1 MKPSEQKANPLPK
14 KFPHGMEKLTTAQ
27 TDFPGKDKLHNFRAT
42 RLGEFLLIGRLF
54 ILFGFLK
61 IAGVE
66 VRWCNFFHG
75 RNYELLMAKNGLGYI
90 LGDSFTN
97 SSGHPARNFH
107 NKVFKTRLLRMDLG
121 GWLFLNLKMVLEEIA
136 KIFLV

>member
-42 RLGEFLLIGRLF
+42 RLGEFSLIGRLF

-75 RNYELLMAKNGLGYI
+75 RNYELLMAKTGWATFWAI
-90 LGDSFTN
+90 LSQT
-97 SSGHPARNFH
+97 HL
-107 NKVFKTRLLRMDLG
+107 VT
-121 GWLFLNLKMVLEEIA
+121 LFATFIIKFSKRDCFEWTWAVG
-136 KIFLV
+136 FF